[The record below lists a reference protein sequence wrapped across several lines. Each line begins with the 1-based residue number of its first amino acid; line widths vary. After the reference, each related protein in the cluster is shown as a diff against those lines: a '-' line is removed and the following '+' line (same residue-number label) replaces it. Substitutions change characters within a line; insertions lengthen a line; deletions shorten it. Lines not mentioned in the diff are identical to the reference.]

1 MEGFSMPQ
9 SNERTAGLPSPHP
22 IGLQSRCSAPLGSP
36 PLRLCQIH
44 APPTPGSLPLWL
56 CQALTMC
63 QIHTPPGPPS
73 VGRAGSMPCWDP
85 HLLGHTSSMLPG
97 SPAIKFP
104 APQALLGS
112 SSTWDDWSHTP
123 PGFPHLRPG
132 TSLVW
137 DNRSPSLLGSPP
149 LRWSQAPA
157 LQAFQITAP
166 PGSYWGHH

>member
-104 APQALLGS
+104 
-112 SSTWDDWSHTP
+112 
-123 PGFPHLRPG
+123 
-132 TSLVW
+132 
-137 DNRSPSLLGSPP
+137 P
-149 LRWSQAPA
+149 LRLCWAPA
-157 LQAFQITAP
+157 PHEMTGATPHQDSRTSGLAP
-166 PGSYWGHH
+166 AWCETTDPPACWDPHPSGGAKPQLYRLSR